1 MEDGGRRGRLG
12 RAHLVLPLP
21 SARSTTKVAHLALNP
36 WMEACWYFREARSQF
51 RLSGRASVAGAEAGG
66 ADADARAAAWA
77 KLSPASREWN
87 AGPPPGRLMAEGEK
101 REALSA
107 PAAET
112 RGGSGGATA
121 SPSSTPPHPHFCL
134 VLLDV
139 DAVSTS
145 FDADELVRSHRHAF
159 ENSAVHIYAFLNV
172 VYLIYRF
179 LE

>member
-21 SARSTTKVAHLALNP
+21 FARSTTKVAHLALNP

-139 DAVSTS
+139 DAV
-145 FDADELVRSHRHAF
+145 DHVDLEADRRW
-159 ENSAVHIYAFLNV
+159 VHSRGGEGEGWATVEVNP
-172 VYLIYRF
+172 
-179 LE
+179 